1 MAITVGI
8 ITVSD
13 RSYRGER
20 DDASG
25 PVIER
30 WAQAK
35 GYQVVEKIIVPDE
48 RHMIAEALVRLSE
61 ANIEL
66 ILTTGGTGFAPR
78 DVTPEATRSVIERE
92 APGFAELMRLRS
104 LSVTPMAVL
113 SRAVAGTRKRSLI
126 INLPGSPRAVA
137 ENLSFIEEALPHA
150 IELLRGEVHDCGREA
165 GEVMP

>member
-1 MAITVGI
+1 MTITVGI

-13 RSYRGER
+13 RSYRGQR

-30 WAQAK
+30 WAQSK
-35 GYQVVEKIIVPDE
+35 GYPVVEKILVPDE
-48 RHMIAEALVRLSE
+48 RHMIADAIIRLSE
-61 ANIEL
+61 SDTAL

-78 DVTPEATRSVIERE
+78 DVTPEATKSVIERE

-104 LSVTPMAVL
+104 LSVTPMAAL

-137 ENLSFIEEALPHA
+137 ENLSFIEESLPHA
-150 IELLRGEVHDCGREA
+150 IELLRGEVRDCGKGS
-165 GEVMP
+165 GEVRP

>member
-13 RSYRGER
+13 RSFRGER

-25 PVIER
+25 PLIER
-30 WAQAK
+30 WAHEK
-35 GYQVVEKIIVPDE
+35 GYQVVEKILVPDE
-48 RHMIAEALVRLSE
+48 QQMIAEAIVRLSE
-61 ANIEL
+61 ADIEL

-78 DVTPEATRSVIERE
+78 DVTPEATRSVIERK
-92 APGFAELMRLRS
+92 APGFAELMRVRS
-104 LSVTPMAVL
+104 LSVTPMAAL

-150 IELLRGEVHDCGREA
+150 IELLRGEVRDCGR
-165 GEVMP
+165 GS